1 MNGAARWRRAVA
13 GAGQRYGAFA
23 ALAALVLANVALT
36 PNFATAG
43 NLRNVLI
50 QASGP
55 VLVGAAMTLVLATGG
70 VDLSVGSVMAV
81 AGAVAAAVIGPAGP
95 WAAAAAG
102 LAAAA
107 AVGTVNGLVVTRFG
121 VEPFI
126 ATLGTLIAARGVAQ
140 AVCGGG
146 GAVPISD
153 PAFETALGKGSVGP
167 VPVPVLAAAAA
178 VAISA
183 FVLRATALGRYLL
196 AVGGNAAAARAAG
209 VPVGRTVLTAFV
221 ASGLLAGTA
230 GLVEAARLG
239 AADPTNLGSG
249 LEFVAI
255 AGAVIGGTPLHG
267 GRARPVGTA
276 AGVLILAVV
285 GAAFN
290 MLLVPFA
297 WALVL
302 QAAVILAAVAAQRTR
317 VD

>member
-1 MNGAARWRRAVA
+1 MTSTGRWQRALA
-13 GAGQRYGAFA
+13 GAGERYGALA
-23 ALAALVLANVALT
+23 ALAALVLANAAFT
-36 PNFATAG
+36 PHFATAG
-43 NLRNVLI
+43 NLWNILI

-81 AGAVAAAVIGPAGP
+81 SAAAAAAVIGPAGP

-102 LAAAA
+102 LAAGA
-107 AVGTVNGLVVTRFG
+107 AVGAVNGVVVTRCG

-126 ATLGTLIAARGVAQ
+126 ATLGMLIAARGIAQ
-140 AVCGGG
+140 VVCGGG
-146 GAVPISD
+146 GAVPIAD
-153 PAFETALGKGSVGP
+153 PAFETAFGKGSVGP
-167 VPVPVLAAAAA
+167 VPVPVLAAGAA
-178 VAISA
+178 VAAGA

-209 VPVGRTVLTAFV
+209 VPVARTVLTAFV

-239 AADPTNLGSG
+239 AADPTNLGGG

-255 AGAVIGGTPLHG
+255 AGAVIGGTPLSG

-276 AGVLILAVV
+276 AGVLLLAVV

-302 QAAVILAAVAAQRTR
+302 QAAVILTAVALQRGR
-317 VD
+317 GD

>member
-1 MNGAARWRRAVA
+1 MNRPLRQRLA
-13 GAGQRYGAFA
+13 GAGARYGPAA
-23 ALAALVLANVALT
+23 ALLALVAAGSALA
-36 PNFATAG
+36 PNFATAD

-50 QASGP
+50 QASGAI
-55 VLVGAAMTLVLATGG
+55 LVGAGMTLVLATGG

-81 AGAVAAAVIGPAGP
+81 SAGVAALVIGPAGP
-95 WAAAAAG
+95 WAAAVAG
-102 LAAAA
+102 LAAGA
-107 AVGTVNGLVVTRFG
+107 AVGAVNGLVVTRLG

-126 ATLGTLIAARGVAQ
+126 ATLGMLITARGLAQ

-146 GAVPISD
+146 AVPVSH
-153 PAFETALGKGSVGP
+153 AGFEAALGKGSVGP

-178 VAISA
+178 AAASA
-183 FVLRATALGRYLL
+183 FVFRFTATGRYLL

-209 VPVGRTVLTAFV
+209 VPVGRTVFLAFA
-221 ASGLLAGTA
+221 ASGLLAGVA

-239 AADPTNLGSG
+239 AADATNLGGG

-267 GRARPVGTA
+267 GRARPFGTA
-276 AGVLILAVV
+276 VGVLILAVV

-290 MLLVPFA
+290 MLLIPFA

-302 QAAVILAAVAAQRTR
+302 QAVVILAAVALQRTR
-317 VD
+317 RE